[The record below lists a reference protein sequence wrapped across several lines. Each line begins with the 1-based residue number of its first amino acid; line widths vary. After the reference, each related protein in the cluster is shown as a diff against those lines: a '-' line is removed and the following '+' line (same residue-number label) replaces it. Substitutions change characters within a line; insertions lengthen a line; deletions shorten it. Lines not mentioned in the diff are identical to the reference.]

1 MARRFTWEPKRSA
14 IRAIVHR
21 QEVADELASLRSE
34 AAAATRRVAP
44 RGPTGMY
51 AGSIVE
57 GPIETRGGEVSTTY
71 GSTDF
76 AAHIVERGSVNNP
89 PYMPLH
95 RGAQAVG
102 LRVED
107 V

>member
-1 MARRFTWEPKRSA
+1 MARRFTWEPDRAA
-14 IRAIVHR
+14 IRAIIHR
-21 QEVADELASLRSE
+21 QEVADELANLRSE
-34 AAAATRRVAP
+34 AAQAARHVAP
-44 RGPTGMY
+44 HGPTGMY
-51 AGSIVE
+51 AESIVE
-57 GPIETRGGEVSTTY
+57 GPIETRGGEVSTSY

-95 RGAQAVG
+95 RGAAAVG

-107 V
+107 A